1 MASPILFVKKP
12 NRKWRLCVDFRRLNS
27 ATIKNQYPLP
37 LITELTDQIQ
47 GAKWF
52 TKFDVQEGFY
62 RIRIAKGHEWK
73 TAFKTKYGLFKYTVM
88 PFGLTNAPATFQS
101 VINKTLHEYLG
112 IFVLA
117 YLDDILVYSKG
128 TLEEHI
134 ELVKK
139 VLRKLKNRKLYL
151 QPEKCE
157 FHTQETEFLG
167 FIISTEGV
175 KMNPKKIQ
183 TVQE

>member
-1 MASPILFVKKP
+1 
-12 NRKWRLCVDFRRLNS
+12 
-27 ATIKNQYPLP
+27 
-37 LITELTDQIQ
+37 
-47 GAKWF
+47 
-52 TKFDVQEGFY
+52 
-62 RIRIAKGHEWK
+62 
-73 TAFKTKYGLFKYTVM
+73 
-88 PFGLTNAPATFQS
+88 
-101 VINKTLHEYLG
+101 INKTLYKYLE

-128 TLEEHI
+128 TLKEHI

-151 QPEKCE
+151 QPKKCE
-157 FHTQETEFLG
+157 FYTQETEFLG

-175 KMNPKKIQ
+175 KINPKKIQ